1 MGLDQYA
8 YSKDSNG
15 EEQEIAY
22 WRKHNR
28 LQGWMEQLW
37 EDKGRPNFL
46 DGAEETGMGDFN
58 CVPLPITEEDLDDLE
73 DNVCGKTLPDTHG
86 FFFGN
91 DSFEWEDENGNSFEE
106 NDYYYKEDDIDF
118 IEKARQALK
127 EKKEVYY
134 NCWW

>member
-8 YSKDSNG
+8 YSKDSDG
-15 EEQEIAY
+15 EEKELAY

-28 LQGWMEQLW
+28 LQGWMEELW
-37 EDKGRPNFL
+37 EDKGRPNYEPTDNGGL
-46 DGAEETGMGDFN
+46 GDFN
-58 CVPLPITEEDLDDLE
+58 CVPLPITNEDLDALE
-73 DNVCGKTLPDTHG
+73 ESVCGKTLPETGG
-86 FFFGN
+86 FFFGH
-91 DSFEWEDENGNSFEE
+91 DSFGWEDENGKAFEK

-127 EKKEVYY
+127 EGKEVYY

>member
-8 YSKDSNG
+8 YSKDSKG
-15 EEQEIAY
+15 EEQELAY

-28 LQGWMEQLW
+28 LQGWMEELW
-37 EDKGRPNFL
+37 EDKGRPNYEPTDNGVL
-46 DGAEETGMGDFN
+46 GDFN
-58 CVPLPITEEDLDDLE
+58 CVPLPITNEDLDALE
-73 DNVCGKTLPDTHG
+73 ENVCSKTLPETGG
-86 FFFGN
+86 FFFGD
-91 DSFEWEDENGNSFEE
+91 DSFEWEDENGKAYEK

-127 EKKEVYY
+127 EGKEVYY